1 MPLCPIHMTGLEF
14 FCRTDN
20 LCVCSVCVGTA
31 EHRGHSVVPA
41 QREWQIKK
49 SQLGIHEVE
58 LKELIYE
65 RERKVEEIRSSV
77 REMKS
82 RQSSHEHAETEGPSA
97 PAVIRDS

>member
-31 EHRGHSVVPA
+31 EHRGHSIVPA

-49 SQLGIHEVE
+49 VWVCFQ
-58 LKELIYE
+58 LIYLTASL
-65 RERKVEEIRSSV
+65 RTYVETYNLLLVLNTCLVTDVTALQGIPW
-77 REMKS
+77 
-82 RQSSHEHAETEGPSA
+82 SHVAITTG
-97 PAVIRDS
+97 